1 MKINLLCGLGII
13 RNMQKPVSQAISIR
27 VSDRLFKRLL
37 KWSDRSGVSM
47 AQFIREVLTNY
58 AWIQAQAKGV
68 YEKEDL
74 EKSS

>member
-1 MKINLLCGLGII
+1 MVNKT
-13 RNMQKPVSQAISIR
+13 VSQVISVR

-47 AQFIREVLTNY
+47 AQFVREVLTDY
-58 AWIQAQAKGV
+58 AWIKAQSKGV

-74 EKSS
+74 QKS